1 MRRDHV
7 SHTQGGGVGKTGGR
21 HGAGSRV
28 SRVVVRL
35 AVIVSEQDRFDVL
48 FDLQDSSGHEADRLL
63 LDSVLVE
70 HQALGSGRGHGSGHE
85 QYEMRLRSS
94 AGADV
99 RAFFKP
105 ANGLRQRSLE
115 MFGQTRASCVLAEA
129 LAWRFAVALGTPYET
144 LVAPCVLRF
153 FDVIDTDA
161 PGAMSLACPGVDES
175 YAPADEV
182 PEQWAA
188 AALFDALSGQQDRHS
203 GNWLWDE
210 ESRALHLIDHGYG
223 FACRGDHAANSEIL
237 RVRRE
242 RGPLGLSDSELG
254 LLGRMLDD
262 AGLLDVERVL
272 SESRARSLR
281 ARAQDMTEPPR
292 VILREG
298 SFH

>member
-1 MRRDHV
+1 M
-7 SHTQGGGVGKTGGR
+7 
-21 HGAGSRV
+21 
-28 SRVVVRL
+28 
-35 AVIVSEQDRFDVL
+35 SEQDQFDAL
-48 FDLQDSSGHEADRLL
+48 FDLQDSSEQKADRLL

-85 QYEMRLRSS
+85 QYEMRLRSP

-129 LAWRFAVALGTPYET
+129 LAWRFAVALGAPYET
-144 LVAPCVLRF
+144 LLAPCVLRF
-153 FDVIDTDA
+153 FDAIDSDA
-161 PGAMSLACPGVDES
+161 PGAMSLACPGVGES

-210 ESRALHLIDHGYG
+210 QSRALRLIDHGYG
-223 FACRGDHAANSEIL
+223 FACRGDHSANSEIL
-237 RVRRE
+237 RVRRHC
-242 RGPLGLSDSELG
+242 GPLELSDSELA
-254 LLGRMLDD
+254 LLGRIIDEAD
-262 AGLLDVERVL
+262 LLAVERVL
-272 SESRARSLR
+272 YESRARSLR
-281 ARAQDMTEPPR
+281 ARAQAMTASPR

>member
-1 MRRDHV
+1 MN
-7 SHTQGGGVGKTGGR
+7 
-21 HGAGSRV
+21 
-28 SRVVVRL
+28 
-35 AVIVSEQDRFDVL
+35 EQDRFDAL
-48 FDLQDSSGHEADRLL
+48 FDLQDSSEQKADRLL

-85 QYEMRLRSS
+85 QFEMRLRSP

-105 ANGLRQRSLE
+105 ANGLRSLE
-115 MFGQTRASCVLAEA
+115 MFGQTRTSCVLAEA
-129 LAWRFAVALGTPYET
+129 LAWRFAVALGAPYER

-161 PGAMSLACPGVDES
+161 PGAMSLACSGVDES

-223 FACRGDHAANSEIL
+223 FACRGDHSANSEIL
-237 RVRRE
+237 RVRRQ
-242 RGPLGLSDSELG
+242 RGPLGLSESELA
-254 LLGRMLDD
+254 LLGPILDD
-262 AGLLDVERVL
+262 AGLLGVERVL
-272 SESRARSLR
+272 SDPRARSLR
-281 ARAQDMTEPPR
+281 SRAQAMTEPPR

>member
-1 MRRDHV
+1 M
-7 SHTQGGGVGKTGGR
+7 
-21 HGAGSRV
+21 
-28 SRVVVRL
+28 VVRL
-35 AVIVSEQDRFDVL
+35 AVIVNEQDRFDAL
-48 FDLQDSSGHEADRLL
+48 FDLQDSSEQKADRLL

-85 QYEMRLRSS
+85 QYEMRLRSP

-105 ANGLRQRSLE
+105 ANGLRRRSLE

-129 LAWRFAVALGTPYET
+129 LAWRFAVALGAPYET

-153 FDVIDTDA
+153 FDAIDTDA

-175 YAPADEV
+175 YAPVDEV

-210 ESRALHLIDHGYG
+210 QSQALHLIDHGYG
-223 FACRGDHAANSEIL
+223 FARRGDHSANSEIL
-237 RVRRE
+237 RVRRQC
-242 RGPLGLSDSELG
+242 GPLGLSDSELA
-254 LLGRMLDD
+254 LLGRIPDD
-262 AGLLDVERVL
+262 AGLLGVERVL

-281 ARAQDMTEPPR
+281 SRARTMTEPPR